1 LFAQETLRAYIA
13 VAFFPRSSKYLPIS
27 QPALLNFQ
35 VHALNG
41 VLEKLSAAGV
51 SVDAKREEYDYGRFG
66 WFSDPEGNKVELCQP
81 PGCCSPGDGPAY
93 NGRMPSSQNS
103 ALMHGTT
110 VLCVRKEA
118 KVVLIADGQVTMGD
132 HVMKHTARKTRRLYQ
147 DKVIAGFAG
156 STADAISLFERF
168 EGKLQEFSG
177 NLQKAAVELAKD
189 WRKDRALRHLEALL
203 IVADSKG
210 TFILSGNGDVIEPD
224 DGIVAIGSGG
234 SYALAAA
241 RALMKHSKLNAKDVA
256 MEAMRIASEICIYTN
271 ANFTVE
277 ELG

>member
-1 LFAQETLRAYIA
+1 
-13 VAFFPRSSKYLPIS
+13 
-27 QPALLNFQ
+27 
-35 VHALNG
+35 
-41 VLEKLSAAGV
+41 
-51 SVDAKREEYDYGRFG
+51 
-66 WFSDPEGNKVELCQP
+66 
-81 PGCCSPGDGPAY
+81 
-93 NGRMPSSQNS
+93 MPSSQNS
-103 ALMHGTT
+103 GLMHGTT
-110 VLCVRKEA
+110 VLCVGKDA
-118 KVVLIADGQVTMGD
+118 KVVMIADGQVTMGD
-132 HVMKHTARKTRRLYQ
+132 HVMKHTAKKTRRLYQ

-203 IVADSKG
+203 IVADAKG

-234 SYALAAA
+234 SFAPAAA
-241 RALMKHSKLNAKDVA
+241 RALVKHSKLGAKELA
-256 MEAMRIASEICIYTN
+256 TEAMRIASEICIYTN